1 MTTASPDVSFRGSK
15 VGRAAASVGWVLVLP
30 TVLLVLWWVTATAVD
45 SAVFPDPFESF
56 AQLGSD
62 LGSPGFQ
69 ASIFS
74 TIRLLVIG
82 WTLAVVVGTLTG
94 FALGLSSFWSAV
106 FATPLFALYSIPKI
120 TLYPVFLLFL
130 GIGETSLLV
139 FAFFHGVFPIALMV
153 MGATQSMD
161 TMYLKLA
168 DGLVLTWFQK
178 LRYILIPALLPAIV
192 TALRIAF
199 GLTLLGLILG
209 EMFSATT
216 GLGRELVS
224 NVANVRVDRIAGQ
237 VAFIALIAVIPGFAL
252 RWMEKRVTRRYSNE
266 T

>member
-1 MTTASPDVSFRGSK
+1 MTDVAAAAGRKGSK
-15 VGRAAASVGWVLVLP
+15 ILPVLTATGWVLVVP
-30 TVLLVLWWVTATAVD
+30 VVLLVVWWVTATAVD
-45 SAVFPDPFESF
+45 SAVFPGPVESF
-56 AQLGSD
+56 AQLGHD
-62 LGSPGFQ
+62 LASPRFQ
-69 ASIFS
+69 ASIVS
-74 TIRLLVIG
+74 TIRLLILG
-82 WTLAVVVGTLTG
+82 WALAVGVGTLVG

-130 GIGETSLLV
+130 GIGDTSLLV

-161 TMYLKLA
+161 RMYLKLA
-168 DGLVLTWFQK
+168 DALVLSWYQK

-237 VAFIALIAVIPGFAL
+237 VVFVAFIAVIPGFFL
-252 RWMEKRVTRRYSNE
+252 RWMEKRVTRRYSNQ